1 MDIRHIFQKK
11 MLKEK
16 EKYAIKHEYSKKY
29 KMEIEMG
36 ESRNTIRQSKIVIPS
51 INLSFWN

>member
-1 MDIRHIFQKK
+1 

-16 EKYAIKHEYSKKY
+16 EKYAIKHEYSKKD

-36 ESRNTIRQSKIVIPS
+36 ESRKTIRQSKIVIPL